1 MSFLEHLDELRKRL
15 VRSAVA
21 IAVAF
26 VIGWTF
32 SDVIFNALAVPV
44 TAALREAKAAQQK
57 RLDAS
62 GGALADAGSG
72 VEIQYTFRA
81 PVRVGDIE
89 VPAGTTI
96 EAKLDRDDQGAI
108 VLVPT
113 RAWGIGG
120 RVFPEGQPIPLA
132 VASGDAYIGPD
143 DRLVIETVQGT
154 FNLYVKVAFYTALVL
169 AVPFLL
175 FQLWG
180 FVSPGLYAHERA
192 YVWPFVSVASVC
204 FGLGVFFAY
213 EVAFPAA
220 CDYLIGLGGDNFRP
234 LINADEYFDLILF
247 IMLGLG
253 LVFQIPTV
261 TLLLSRLGLITAGTL
276 IRVWRHAVLII
287 FVLAAVMSPTA
298 DIPNMLVFAAPMLA
312 LYVVSIVIA
321 WFFHRRRRSDVEVE
335 AANG

>member
-1 MSFLEHLDELRKRL
+1 
-15 VRSAVA
+15 
-21 IAVAF
+21 
-26 VIGWTF
+26 
-32 SDVIFNALAVPV
+32 
-44 TAALREAKAAQQK
+44 
-57 RLDAS
+57 
-62 GGALADAGSG
+62 
-72 VEIQYTFRA
+72 
-81 PVRVGDIE
+81 
-89 VPAGTTI
+89 
-96 EAKLDRDDQGAI
+96 
-108 VLVPT
+108 
-113 RAWGIGG
+113 
-120 RVFPEGQPIPLA
+120 
-132 VASGDAYIGPD
+132 
-143 DRLVIETVQGT
+143 
-154 FNLYVKVAFYTALVL
+154 
-169 AVPFLL
+169 
-175 FQLWG
+175 
-180 FVSPGLYAHERA
+180 
-192 YVWPFVSVASVC
+192 VASVC